1 MEQNTIT
8 GFDNKEQ
15 DSFLAFND
23 NKSSLFSVVLTNL
36 SLQHHISLF
45 ENEGIDLNR
54 FLFMSETD
62 FVKIGLKDPGDLGL
76 LCNCSRA
83 LKSHIQQHPLYTHN
97 EEDEENEQVDFF
109 SVKSVFSSEDDDDDD
124 SPLMTPSSIIN
135 AINAFDSYYTKRV
148 PSPSIVV
155 IPSVQTNTSSAQ
167 EFQHS
172 FKVPGTVTSRPR
184 NNNNNKQ
191 SIGGSRPVSMPIQLP
206 SFSTP
211 PPDYSTSSLSSIYG
225 RRLDKCRSMIFPR
238 EEEGKEELPGYSCT
252 VYKMG
257 YVNVKKELDSPD
269 IKSRYRGWRKLYIE
283 LWGTMLRVYRTAP
296 TKTSSIIDYRNYYRW
311 PLRTPYSY
319 YHKYYYTPM
328 FTISLAGAEASR
340 ALDYFRRPN
349 ALRLTTQQGPQ
360 LLLRLSS
367 NVEMISWVE
376 HLQAA
381 INISLDLELRPMPK
395 FITIPT
401 RTLATGV
408 LDPRSIE
415 IERIREQRRRDQ
427 REVLI

>member
-1 MEQNTIT
+1 MEQHIGRNTIT
-8 GFDNKEQ
+8 DFDNKEQ

-36 SLQHHISLF
+36 SLEHHIPLF
-45 ENEGIDLNR
+45 QNAGIDLNR

-83 LKSHIQQHPLYTHN
+83 LKSHIQQHPLYTHR
-97 EEDEENEQVDFF
+97 EEVVEEEQVDFF
-109 SVKSVFSSEDDDDDD
+109 SVKSAFSVDDDDDDD

-135 AINAFDSYYTKRV
+135 AINAFDSFYTKRV

-167 EFQHS
+167 DFQHS

-184 NNNNNKQ
+184 NNNNKQ
-191 SIGGSRPVSMPIQLP
+191 TISGSRPVSMPIQLP

-211 PPDYSTSSLSSIYG
+211 PPDYSSSSIYG
-225 RRLDKCRSMIFPR
+225 KRLDKCRSMIFPR

-296 TKTSSIIDYRNYYRW
+296 TKTSSTIDYRNYYRW
-311 PLRTPYSY
+311 PLRTPYCY

-367 NVEMISWVE
+367 HVEMISWVE

-401 RTLATGV
+401 RSLTTGV